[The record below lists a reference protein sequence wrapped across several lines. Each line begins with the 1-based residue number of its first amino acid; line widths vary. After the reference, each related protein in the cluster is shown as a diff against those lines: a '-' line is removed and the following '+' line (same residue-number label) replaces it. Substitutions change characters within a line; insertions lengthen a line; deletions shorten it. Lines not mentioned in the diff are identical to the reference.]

1 MTREVKIG
9 DHLAI
14 GGENPLVLIA
24 GPCVIEDEELVLR
37 VARRLKEITSSLGM
51 PFVFK
56 SSYDKANRTSLRS
69 FRGPGLKEG
78 LAILK
83 KVKEEVGVAV
93 LSDIHQ
99 VSEAEEAAKV
109 LDVIQIP
116 AFLCRQTDLILAAAK
131 TGLPV
136 NVKKG
141 QFLSPWE
148 MAFVVEKIT
157 SCGNHRVMLTER
169 GTTFGYQNL
178 VNDMRAVAVMRSLG
192 YPVVYDAT
200 HSVQLPGAAQGASGG
215 QREFIPTLVRAA
227 VAAGADGLFMEVH
240 PDPPKALSDKDT
252 VWPLEEVPWVLEM
265 ALEIHRTARRWFP

>member
-9 DHLAI
+9 DSVVI

-37 VARRLKEITSSLGM
+37 VARRLREITSSLGM

-99 VSEAEEAAKV
+99 VSEAEDAAKV

-116 AFLCRQTDLILAAAK
+116 AFLSRQTDLVLAAAK

-157 SCGNHRVMLTER
+157 SCGNYRVMLTER

-265 ALEIHRTARRWFP
+265 ALEIHRTARRWFQ

>member
-9 DHLAI
+9 DSVVI

-24 GPCVIEDEELVLR
+24 GPCVIEDEKLVLR
-37 VARRLKEITSSLGM
+37 VARRLREITSSLGM
-51 PFVFK
+51 PFIFK
-56 SSYDKANRTSLRS
+56 SSYDKANRTSLHS

-116 AFLCRQTDLILAAAK
+116 AFLSRQTDLVLAAAK

>member
-9 DHLAI
+9 DSVVI

-37 VARRLKEITSSLGM
+37 VARRLREITSSLGM
-51 PFVFK
+51 PFIFK

-83 KVKEEVGVAV
+83 KVKEELGVAV

-116 AFLCRQTDLILAAAK
+116 AFLSRQTDLVLAAAK

-265 ALEIHRTARRWFP
+265 ALEIHRTARRWFQ

>member
-9 DHLAI
+9 DSVVI

-24 GPCVIEDEELVLR
+24 GPCVIEDEKLVLR
-37 VARRLKEITSSLGM
+37 VARRLREITSSLGM
-51 PFVFK
+51 PFIFK

-116 AFLCRQTDLILAAAK
+116 AFLSRQTDLVLAAAK

-265 ALEIHRTARRWFP
+265 ALEIHRTARRWFQ

>member
-9 DHLAI
+9 DSVVI

-37 VARRLKEITSSLGM
+37 VARRLREITSSLGM

-83 KVKEEVGVAV
+83 KVKEELGVAV

-116 AFLCRQTDLILAAAK
+116 AFLSRQTDLVLAAAK

-157 SCGNHRVMLTER
+157 SCGNYRVMLTER

-265 ALEIHRTARRWFP
+265 ALEIHRTARRWFQ

>member
-24 GPCVIEDEELVLR
+24 GPCVIEDEKLVLR
-37 VARRLKEITSSLGM
+37 VARRLREITSSLGM
-51 PFVFK
+51 PFIFK

-116 AFLCRQTDLILAAAK
+116 AFLCRQTDLILAAAN

-240 PDPPKALSDKDT
+240 PDPPKALSDKET

-265 ALEIHRTARRWFP
+265 ALEIHRAARRWFS

>member
-9 DHLAI
+9 DSVVI

-24 GPCVIEDEELVLR
+24 GPCVIEDEKLVLR
-37 VARRLKEITSSLGM
+37 VARRLREITSSLGM
-51 PFVFK
+51 PFIFK
-56 SSYDKANRTSLRS
+56 SSYDKANRTSLHS

-116 AFLCRQTDLILAAAK
+116 AFLSRQTDLVLAAAK

-265 ALEIHRTARRWFP
+265 ALEIHRAARRWFP

>member
-9 DHLAI
+9 DSVVI

-37 VARRLKEITSSLGM
+37 VARRLREITSSLGM
-51 PFVFK
+51 PFIFK

-83 KVKEEVGVAV
+83 KVKEELGVAV

-116 AFLCRQTDLILAAAK
+116 AFLSRQTDLVLAAAK

-157 SCGNHRVMLTER
+157 SCGNYRVMLTER

-265 ALEIHRTARRWFP
+265 ALEIHRTARRWFQ

>member
-9 DHLAI
+9 DSVVI

-37 VARRLKEITSSLGM
+37 VARRLREITSSLGM

-83 KVKEEVGVAV
+83 KVKEELGVAV

-116 AFLCRQTDLILAAAK
+116 AFLSRQTDLVLAAAK

-265 ALEIHRTARRWFP
+265 ALEIHRTARRWFQ

>member
-9 DHLAI
+9 DSVAI

-24 GPCVIEDEELVLR
+24 GPCVIEDEKLVLR
-37 VARRLKEITSSLGM
+37 VARRLREITSSLGM
-51 PFVFK
+51 PFIFK
-56 SSYDKANRTSLRS
+56 SSYDKANRTSLHS

-116 AFLCRQTDLILAAAK
+116 AFLSRQTDLVLAAAK

>member
-9 DHLAI
+9 DSVVI

-24 GPCVIEDEELVLR
+24 GPCVIEDEKLVLR
-37 VARRLKEITSSLGM
+37 VARRLREITSSLGM
-51 PFVFK
+51 PFIFK
-56 SSYDKANRTSLRS
+56 SSYDKANRTSLHS

-83 KVKEEVGVAV
+83 KVKEELGVAV

-148 MAFVVEKIT
+148 MVFVVEKIT

>member
-9 DHLAI
+9 DSVVI

-24 GPCVIEDEELVLR
+24 GPCVIEDEKLVLR
-37 VARRLKEITSSLGM
+37 VARRLREITSSLGM
-51 PFVFK
+51 PFIFK
-56 SSYDKANRTSLRS
+56 SSYDKANRTSLHS

-116 AFLCRQTDLILAAAK
+116 AFLSRQTDLVLAAAK

-265 ALEIHRTARRWFP
+265 ALEIHRTARRWFQ

>member
-9 DHLAI
+9 DSVVI

-37 VARRLKEITSSLGM
+37 VARRLREITSSLGM
-51 PFVFK
+51 PFIFK
-56 SSYDKANRTSLRS
+56 SSYDKANRTSLHS

-116 AFLCRQTDLILAAAK
+116 AFLSRQTDLVLAAAK

-265 ALEIHRTARRWFP
+265 ALEIHRAARRWFQ

>member
-9 DHLAI
+9 DSVVI

-37 VARRLKEITSSLGM
+37 VARRLREITSSLGM

-83 KVKEEVGVAV
+83 KVKEELGVAV

-116 AFLCRQTDLILAAAK
+116 AFLSRHTDLVLAAAK

-265 ALEIHRTARRWFP
+265 ALEIHRTARRWFQ

>member
-9 DHLAI
+9 DSVVI

-24 GPCVIEDEELVLR
+24 GPCVIEDEKLVLR
-37 VARRLKEITSSLGM
+37 VARRLREITSSLGM
-51 PFVFK
+51 PFIFK
-56 SSYDKANRTSLRS
+56 SSYDKANRTSLHS

-83 KVKEEVGVAV
+83 KVKEELGVAV

-116 AFLCRQTDLILAAAK
+116 AFLSRQTDLVLAAAK

-265 ALEIHRTARRWFP
+265 ALEIHRTARRWFQ

>member
-9 DHLAI
+9 DSVVI

-37 VARRLKEITSSLGM
+37 VARRLREITSSLGM
-51 PFVFK
+51 PFIFK
-56 SSYDKANRTSLRS
+56 SSYDKANRTSLHS

-83 KVKEEVGVAV
+83 KVKEELGVAV

-116 AFLCRQTDLILAAAK
+116 AFLSRQTDLVLAAAK

-157 SCGNHRVMLTER
+157 SCGNYRVMLTER

-265 ALEIHRTARRWFP
+265 ALEIHRTARRWFQ

>member
-9 DHLAI
+9 DSVAI

-24 GPCVIEDEELVLR
+24 GPCVIEDEKLVLR
-37 VARRLKEITSSLGM
+37 VARRLREITSSLGM
-51 PFVFK
+51 PFIFK
-56 SSYDKANRTSLRS
+56 SSYDKANRTSLHS

-116 AFLCRQTDLILAAAK
+116 AFLSRQTDLVLAAAK

-265 ALEIHRTARRWFP
+265 ALEIHRTARRWFQ

>member
-9 DHLAI
+9 DSVVI

-24 GPCVIEDEELVLR
+24 GPCVIEDEKLVLR
-37 VARRLKEITSSLGM
+37 VARRLREITSSLGM
-51 PFVFK
+51 PFIFK
-56 SSYDKANRTSLRS
+56 SSYDKANRTSLHS

-148 MAFVVEKIT
+148 MVFVVEKIT

-265 ALEIHRTARRWFP
+265 ALEIHRTARRWFQ